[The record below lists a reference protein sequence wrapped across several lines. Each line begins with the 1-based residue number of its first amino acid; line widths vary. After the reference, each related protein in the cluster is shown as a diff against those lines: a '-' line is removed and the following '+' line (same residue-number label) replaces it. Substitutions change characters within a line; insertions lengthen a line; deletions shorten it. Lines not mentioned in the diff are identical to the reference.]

1 MTFWRVTMALL
12 LGLLLTRRDL
22 LLGSCQTFDH
32 SLGAV
37 SVEPSQ
43 RFELGSDLTVFCH
56 ISACKQRYQI
66 SLELNSQPVA
76 LWKREKCSPA
86 IFRLSKVTLPRFSLL
101 CLLKRDNPLPR
112 VVGGV
117 DLIGGR
123 PPDKPLNLTC
133 VTTRR
138 WEQVECSW
146 RRGRDTHVATSC
158 NVSFSRENSSTQH
171 LGCSPDQQ
179 HLILPPTL
187 LAGNTSN
194 QLIVTAHN
202 EFGRVQSDPFV
213 FTLHDIVVPQSP
225 VIQHIHF
232 KKNSSRLAAILRW
245 NTSERVQHLQASV
258 RRRRTD
264 ASWDVSQVTRLDGDE
279 VQVDGLEPLV
289 DYEFQMMLCD
299 SAPYVDAGQRSRCS
313 KWSPSMTMRSPGK
326 GPSKPLS
333 VWRVLTNQQSGSLR
347 KVTLLWKAPPPD
359 DYSGQVECYRISL
372 GQDSKQEVRCNAS
385 LTQCDLQVHH
395 DISALSLSVNTT
407 FGTSPPAHLPLTLS
421 GDSSPPLRL
430 MGPAL
435 NSSKVLVSWAGPE
448 LGSELKPELG
458 SELGSELKPELGS
471 ELGSEL
477 KPELGSEL
485 GSELKPELG
494 SELGSELKP
503 EGADVKFYVVEWTS
517 VPEDK
522 MHWQEVTADE
532 KHLIVTGL
540 MAGVRYNI
548 SLYAVSSRGVSTPTS
563 ILVYSKQLKPVSG
576 PLVSVVVHKKG
587 RIHIQWEDPAVEQ
600 QRGFFT
606 NYNIYLHTP
615 QSLPSVTM
623 SAPRSRETWLDCPD
637 GIVFVQMSASTSA
650 GEGQRGNLISSQPVG
665 PAAGLSVLVFMVV
678 VFSAVVVQV
687 ICWCCVRPR
696 IKEECPSW
704 APDWLSGKLPKAENS
719 RVIKLLQLDQSE
731 LSFSSLDKD
740 PPLSPISCVSQDD
753 LYPCVH
759 DDQPTAMAT
768 MADDRPAAMATMA
781 NGYAPQLMATMADG
795 YAPQLMAASAS
806 AGRTTTTTTTTT
818 TTNTTTT
825 TTEASSGWKTPEEDQ
840 CPSDSALLANFL
852 SCADS
857 DPHMSPSSGHLSTQ
871 AMLARRDPER
881 ITDRGPAPLDPH
893 QGDLSTLLVCATS
906 CSLHGCYLP
915 QTQTHNFTN

>member
-1 MTFWRVTMALL
+1 MPGSGTCSTQVFAEKMTFWKVTMALL
-12 LGLLLTRRDL
+12 LGLLLTRRGL
-22 LLGSCQTFDH
+22 LLATCQTFDH

-56 ISACKQRYQI
+56 ISACKERYQI

-76 LWKREKCSPA
+76 LWKRENCSLA
-86 IFRLSKVTLPRFSLL
+86 IFRLSKVAQPRSSLL
-101 CLLKRDNPLPR
+101 CLLKTDSPQRW

-123 PPDKPLNLTC
+123 PPDKPLNLSC

-146 RRGRDTHVATSC
+146 RRGRDPHVATSC
-158 NVSFSRENSSTQH
+158 NVSFSRCWQCRENSSTQH
-171 LGCSPDQQ
+171 LGCSLDQQ

-187 LAGNTSN
+187 RAGNTSY

-202 EFGRVQSDPFV
+202 EFGRVQSDVFV

-245 NTSERVQHLQASV
+245 NTSERVQHLRASV
-258 RRRRTD
+258 RRRRRTNS
-264 ASWDVSQVTRLDGDE
+264 SWDVSQVTRLAEDE

-333 VWRVLTNQQSGSLR
+333 VWRVLTNQKSGSLR

-372 GQDSKQEVRCNAS
+372 GQESKQEVRCNAS

-421 GDSSPPLRL
+421 
-430 MGPAL
+430 AL

-448 LGSELKPELG
+448 LGSELG
-458 SELGSELKPELGS
+458 SD
-471 ELGSEL
+471 
-477 KPELGSEL
+477 
-485 GSELKPELG
+485 
-494 SELGSELKP
+494 LKP
-503 EGADVKFYVVEWTS
+503 EGADVKLYVVEWTRVS
-517 VPEDK
+517 EDK
-522 MHWQEVTADE
+522 MHWQEVTADQ

-548 SLYAVSSRGVSTPTS
+548 SLYAVSSRGVSTPSS

-576 PLVSVVVHKKG
+576 PFVSVVVHKKG

-623 SAPRSRETWLDCPD
+623 SAPGSRETWLDCPD
-637 GIVFVQMSASTSA
+637 GLVFVQMSASTSA
-650 GEGQRGNLISSQPVG
+650 GEGQRGNLISSQPVD

-719 RVIKLLQLDQSE
+719 RVIKLLQLDQRE

-753 LYPCVH
+753 LYPCIH

-768 MADDRPAAMATMA
+768 MAD
-781 NGYAPQLMATMADG
+781 GYAPQLT
-795 YAPQLMAASAS
+795 AASAS
-806 AGRTTTTTTTTT
+806 AGRTTMTTTTM
-818 TTNTTTT
+818 
-825 TTEASSGWKTPEEDQ
+825 TTEASTGWKTPEEDQ
-840 CPSDSALLANFL
+840 CPSDLALLANFL
-852 SCADS
+852 TCADS
-857 DPHMSPSSGHLSTQ
+857 DPHMSPSSGNLSTQ

-881 ITDRGPAPLDPH
+881 IADRGPAPLDAH
-893 QGDLSTLLVCATS
+893 QGRQ
-906 CSLHGCYLP
+906 LP
-915 QTQTHNFTN
+915 QPRLTSHRADDTEGKHLSAAPQRLLTSHLHTSSSSDAVRACVTGAEGGNDVDSAVYEKP

>member
-1 MTFWRVTMALL
+1 MPGSGTCSAQVFAEKMTFWKVTMALL
-12 LGLLLTRRDL
+12 LGLLLTRRGL
-22 LLGSCQTFDH
+22 LLATCQTFDH

-56 ISACKQRYQI
+56 ISACKERYQI

-76 LWKREKCSPA
+76 LWKRENCSLA
-86 IFRLSKVTLPRFSLL
+86 IFRLSKVAQPRSSLL
-101 CLLKRDNPLPR
+101 CLLKTDSPQRW

-123 PPDKPLNLTC
+123 PPDKPLNLSC

-146 RRGRDTHVATSC
+146 RRGRDPHVATSC
-158 NVSFSRENSSTQH
+158 NVSFSRCWQCRENSSTQH
-171 LGCSPDQQ
+171 LGCSLDQQ

-187 LAGNTSN
+187 RAGNTSY

-202 EFGRVQSDPFV
+202 EFGRVQSDVFE

-245 NTSERVQHLQASV
+245 NTSERVQHLRASV
-258 RRRRTD
+258 RRRRRTNS
-264 ASWDVSQVTRLDGDE
+264 SWDVSQVTRLAEDE

-333 VWRVLTNQQSGSLR
+333 VWRVLTNQKSGSLR

-372 GQDSKQEVRCNAS
+372 GQESKQEVRCNAS

-421 GDSSPPLRL
+421 G
-430 MGPAL
+430 
-435 NSSKVLVSWAGPE
+435 
-448 LGSELKPELG
+448 
-458 SELGSELKPELGS
+458 
-471 ELGSEL
+471 
-477 KPELGSEL
+477 
-485 GSELKPELG
+485 
-494 SELGSELKP
+494 
-503 EGADVKFYVVEWTS
+503 
-517 VPEDK
+517 
-522 MHWQEVTADE
+522 
-532 KHLIVTGL
+532 L

-548 SLYAVSSRGVSTPTS
+548 SLYAVSSRGVSTPSS

-576 PLVSVVVHKKG
+576 PFVSVVVHKKG

-623 SAPRSRETWLDCPD
+623 SAPGSRETWLDCPD
-637 GIVFVQMSASTSA
+637 GLVFVQMSASTSA
-650 GEGQRGNLISSQPVG
+650 GEGQRGNLISSQPVD

-678 VFSAVVVQV
+678 VFSAVLVSI
-687 ICWCCVRPR
+687 ICWCC
-696 IKEECPSW
+696 
-704 APDWLSGKLPKAENS
+704 
-719 RVIKLLQLDQSE
+719 LDQRE

-753 LYPCVH
+753 LYPCIH

-768 MADDRPAAMATMA
+768 MAD
-781 NGYAPQLMATMADG
+781 GYAPQLT
-795 YAPQLMAASAS
+795 AASAS
-806 AGRTTTTTTTTT
+806 AGRTTMTTTTM
-818 TTNTTTT
+818 
-825 TTEASSGWKTPEEDQ
+825 TTEASTGWKTPEEDQ
-840 CPSDSALLANFL
+840 CPSDLALLANFL
-852 SCADS
+852 TCADS
-857 DPHMSPSSGHLSTQ
+857 DPHMSPSSGNLSTQ

-881 ITDRGPAPLDPH
+881 IADRGPAPLDAH
-893 QGDLSTLLVCATS
+893 QGRQ
-906 CSLHGCYLP
+906 LP
-915 QTQTHNFTN
+915 QPRLTSHRADDTEGKHLSAAPQRLLTSHLHTSSSSDAVRACVTGAEGGNDVDSAVYEKP